1 MYYAAPELRED
12 KGEVQMKILMTMIR
26 DLKVNMDKML
36 EKMER
41 LESAV
46 SQCSG
51 RDLPPPLPP
60 RNTPKQQTLTPNQPI
75 SATHQVSSAIPP
87 GYLIPLKLT
96 DF

>member
-1 MYYAAPELRED
+1 
-12 KGEVQMKILMTMIR
+12 MKMLTTMIKE
-26 DLKVNMDKML
+26 LKVNMDKML

-41 LESAV
+41 LETAV
-46 SQCSG
+46 SQCSC

-60 RNTPKQQTLTPNQPI
+60 RNTPKQQPLTANQPI
-75 SATHQVSSAIPP
+75 SVTHKVSPAIPP

>member
-12 KGEVQMKILMTMIR
+12 KGEVQMKMLMTMIK

-36 EKMER
+36 ERMER

-46 SQCSG
+46 SQCSC

-60 RNTPKQQTLTPNQPI
+60 RNTPRQQTPTANQPT
-75 SATHQVSSAIPP
+75 SATRQVSAVIPP